1 MWVWIC
7 EQFFTLLNMCICE
20 FLTIY
25 CHSPGGDAAAIRHF
39 IRYTLYSVTRGRQCN
54 GLGGVYALVM
64 LAALGSE
71 FGEQP
76 GNTEAVSGEDVTL
89 PCAAPRGEPAPRVR
103 WSKNNAPLKPDTD
116 RVSVLQSGSLR
127 LRDVR
132 RQDAGNYVCIAY
144 NIGGERNS
152 NAARLTVRG
161 LYFVLPSLTASR
173 YSFTRDH
180 LR

>member
-1 MWVWIC
+1 MRI
-7 EQFFTLLNMCICE
+7 FNDILSFTRGLRCSDTT
-20 FLTIY
+20 FYTIY
-25 CHSPGGDAAAIRHF
+25 
-39 IRYTLYSVTRGRQCN
+39 TVYSVTRGRQCN

-89 PCAAPRGEPAPRVR
+89 SCAAPRGEPAPRVR